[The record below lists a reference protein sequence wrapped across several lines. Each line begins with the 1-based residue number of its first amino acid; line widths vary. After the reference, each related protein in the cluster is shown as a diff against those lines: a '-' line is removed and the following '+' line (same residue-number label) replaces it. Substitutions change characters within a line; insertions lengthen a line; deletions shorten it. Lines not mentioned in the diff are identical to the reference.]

1 MLLRKVEIERCANLR
16 YGVETT
22 QVHGLKARASRG
34 ESVMTA
40 RSVASAGWRAVP
52 FVQMVK
58 AGEEWGT
65 QEIPS
70 DMFGGVCL
78 ICEIKI
84 IPPAW
89 LCFVMIGDK
98 CAKFFKKHSRSSTNG
113 T

>member
-1 MLLRKVEIERCANLR
+1 MMLKKVEIERCAHLR
-16 YGVETT
+16 HRVEMT
-22 QVHGLKARASRG
+22 QVHGLKAREGRG

-52 FVQMVK
+52 CVQMVK

-65 QEIPS
+65 PEIPS
-70 DMFGGVCL
+70 DMFSGACF

-89 LCFVMIGDK
+89 MCFVMIGDK
-98 CAKFFKKHSRSSTNG
+98 CAK
-113 T
+113 